1 MSAVDLTLAL
11 DNRVNV
17 SAEATKIVRIS
28 GVQNNFFEINPE
40 GAGFSSSIIFQNV
53 ITPSL
58 SNTLVSRN
66 MRIRYVVTAQATAT
80 PPVLPPYAALGA
92 GGAVCALRAHPLQS
106 ICENIQMTLNGAT
119 TTVPARYVLSATQ
132 RTLPA
137 DWCRKEATE
146 APVMPD
152 NSACL
157 AVDDTAT
164 ALTSQQPLSSFYN
177 SDGTTRASFL
187 PVSYDN
193 AGHVVAY
200 EVSESIMVSPLTI
213 RSEENFLANINTLS
227 FQFNFSQLN
236 DMFCF
241 GQGVAVPAGFTV
253 SISNPRLELTYIQVA
268 QDVVQIPRLVSYPY
282 ENLVYFTKQFGTL
295 AHTAGG
301 IANLASFQVQSDTIR
316 LQSMPSLIYVFAR
329 PQITGR
335 TSAVAQR
342 SQADAFLALGAPGLG
357 GFMPTVSVNIGNR
370 TGLLTSASAKTL
382 YRMSVRNGYQSTY
395 NDWQYGSGS
404 LLIIDPVEDLGV
416 NLQAGDILPGE
427 SGSVNFAISAT
438 YSNANY
444 LASFGQAGGADITG
458 LPLELVI
465 VPVYSGVVS
474 ITPDNCVF
482 NIGELSESEVSAL
495 LRTAPKD
502 GSMVS
507 SEALKPTIEGGALF
521 GKYKSILGH
530 TARGMAP
537 RGVRGGIMTSA

>member
-40 GAGFSSSIIFQNV
+40 GQGFTSSIIFQNV

-66 MRIRYVVTAQATAT
+66 MRLRYVVTASATAT
-80 PPVLPPYAALGA
+80 PPVLPPYTAFGA

-119 TTVPARYVLSATQ
+119 TTIPSRYVISATQ

-137 DWCRKEATE
+137 DWVRKEATE
-146 APVMPD
+146 APVMSD

-157 AVDDTAT
+157 SVDDADT
-164 ALTSQQPLSSFYN
+164 LQSQQPLSSYYN
-177 SDGTTRASFL
+177 SDGTTRVSFL
-187 PVSYDN
+187 PVAYDD
-193 AGHVVAY
+193 AGHTVSY
-200 EVSESIMVSPLTI
+200 EVSESLMISPLTI

-227 FQFNFSQLN
+227 FQLNFSQLN

-241 GQGVAVPAGFTV
+241 GQSVAVPAGFSV
-253 SISNPRLELTYIQVA
+253 AISNPRLELTYIQVA

-301 IANLASFQVQSDTIR
+301 VANLASFQVQSDTIR

-335 TSAVAQR
+335 TSAIAQR
-342 SQADAFLALGAPGLG
+342 SQADAFLSLGAPGAG

-382 YRMSVRNGYQSTY
+382 YRMSVRNGYKATY
-395 NDWQYGSGS
+395 NDWQWGSGS
-404 LLIIDPVEDLGV
+404 LLVIDPVEDLGV

-427 SGSVNFAISAT
+427 SGSVNFQISAT

-482 NIGELSESEVSAL
+482 NIGELSESEVNAL

-507 SEALKPTIEGGALF
+507 SEQIKPTIEGGALF
-521 GKYKSILGH
+521 GKHKSILGH

-537 RGVRGGIMTSA
+537 RPMRGGIITSA

>member
-11 DNRVNV
+11 DNRINV
-17 SAEATKIVRIS
+17 SSEATKLVRIS

-40 GAGFSSSIIFQNV
+40 GQGFTSSIIFQNV

-66 MRIRYVVTAQATAT
+66 MRLRYVVTASATAT
-80 PPVLPPYAALGA
+80 PPVLPPYAEIGA

-119 TTVPARYVLSATQ
+119 TTIPSRYVISATQ

-137 DWCRKEATE
+137 DWVRKEATE
-146 APVMPD
+146 APVMSD

-157 AVDDTAT
+157 AVDDAG
-164 ALTSQQPLSSFYN
+164 ALQSQQPLSSYYN
-177 SDGTTRASFL
+177 SDGTTRVSFL
-187 PVSYDN
+187 PVAFDD
-193 AGHVVAY
+193 AGHTVSY
-200 EVSESIMVSPLTI
+200 EVSESLMISPLTI

-227 FQFNFSQLN
+227 FQLNFSQLN

-241 GQGVAVPAGFTV
+241 GQSVAVPAGFQV
-253 SISNPRLELTYIQVA
+253 AISNPRLELTYIQVA

-301 IANLASFQVQSDTIR
+301 AANLASFQVQSDTIR

-342 SQADAFLALGAPGLG
+342 SQADAFLSLGAPGAG

-382 YRMSVRNGYQSTY
+382 YRMSVRNGYKATY
-395 NDWQYGSGS
+395 NDWQWGSGS
-404 LLIIDPVEDLGV
+404 LLVIDPVEDLGI

-427 SGSVNFAISAT
+427 SGSVNFQISAT

-482 NIGELSESEVSAL
+482 NIGELSEAEVNAL

-502 GSMVS
+502 GTMVS
-507 SEALKPTIEGGALF
+507 SEQIKPTIEGGALF
-521 GKYKSILGH
+521 SKHKSILGH
-530 TARGMAP
+530 TARGMMP
-537 RGVRGGIMTSA
+537 RQLRGGVLTSA